1 MQGRP
6 GAQQQY
12 KKCAKLSAVIRS
24 KLFLHEHENNTHEAE
39 RALPAWRGAGGSS
52 RGTRPLLYSS
62 DGARSCRLLFAV
74 SAAVRT
80 WCGGETSTSKRV
92 RVLVTRCSSKNSKRN
107 HQPKKRSLP
116 SSSTKQSA
124 QQRVRG
130 QHTQGTTSPLKP
142 LLSSSDGARSC
153 RLRLRCQQRYA
164 LGAAAKR
171 VRVNEYE
178 Y

>member
-1 MQGRP
+1 MGSEMCIRDRRTATSTRTTHTRHNKP
-6 GAQQQY
+6 FEAAAVQQRRCPQ
-12 KKCAKLSAVIRS
+12 LS
-24 KLFLHEHENNTHEAE
+24 
-39 RALPAWRGAGGSS
+39 SS
-52 RGTRPLLYSS
+52 L
-62 DGARSCRLLFAV
+62 AV

-92 RVLVTRCSSKNSKRN
+92 RVLVTRCSFKKKEGN
-107 HQPKKRSLP
+107 HQPKSRSLP
-116 SSSTKQSA
+116 SSSKQSA
-124 QQRVRG
+124 QQRVRE

-153 RLRLRCQQRYA
+153 RLRSRCQQRYA